1 MNNNLERKFTEKVLA
16 KFLET
21 ALEIGNRDVKKTQEV
36 ALTIACLWF

>member
-21 ALEIGNRDVKKTQEV
+21 ALEIGERDEKNP
-36 ALTIACLWF
+36 